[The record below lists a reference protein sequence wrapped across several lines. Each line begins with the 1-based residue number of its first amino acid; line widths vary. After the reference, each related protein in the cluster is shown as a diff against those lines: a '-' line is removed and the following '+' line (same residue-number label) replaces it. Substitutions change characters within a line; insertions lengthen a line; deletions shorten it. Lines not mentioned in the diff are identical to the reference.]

1 MNGDLI
7 LPEILEENLPIKV
20 SFKSETKS
28 TQLDAKEAI
37 DLGNEA
43 NTLYLASYQTS
54 RARPFSTFLLLTTRW
69 YLYDTP
75 S

>member
-20 SFKSETKS
+20 SFKPETKS

-37 DLGNEA
+37 DLGHEA
-43 NTLYLASYQTS
+43 NTLSSFLSNS
-54 RARPFSTFLLLTTRW
+54 RPRPFSTFLLLTTRW